1 MAHLFHH
8 KFGCK
13 DTIASHFEHSHEREL
28 HEWHSR
34 SRFQA
39 ISRLLAEQVRSV
51 VGSHHVEASAAQ
63 SFTQGITVGECLYG
77 RVALYAVAKAGIV
90 AVVEP
95 QVMHAHLGCDMLL
108 LNGRIAEKRQ
118 LALG

>member
-8 KFGCK
+8 EFGCK

-28 HEWHSR
+28 HERHSR
-34 SRFQA
+34 CSFQA
-39 ISRLLAEQVRSV
+39 VSLLLAEQVRSV
-51 VGSHHVEASAAQ
+51 VGSHHVEATVAQ
-63 SFTQGITVGECLYG
+63 SLTQSLTVGKRLYG

-95 QVMHAHLGCDMLL
+95 QMVHAHLGSDMLL
-108 LNGRIAEKRQ
+108 LNGCIAEK
-118 LALG
+118 